1 MARWDPGTEE
11 RLKKAALEL
20 FGEHGYEQ
28 VTVTQIAERAGITRR
43 SFFRYYPDKRE
54 VLFAGSEQLPPAA
67 AEAVLA
73 ADPDAPALTAVLDAL
88 APIGTR
94 LVEDLDHIAER
105 RAVIDASPELQERE
119 RTKTA
124 AVGAAIR
131 DALGQRGVPDD
142 RAKLVAQLATVVFQ
156 NAFERWIEARG
167 EQDFAACL
175 DAIAASV
182 RESVA
187 GMGESPGD

>member
-1 MARWDPGTEE
+1 MARWDPGTAE
-11 RLKKAALEL
+11 RLRKAALEL
-20 FGEHGYEQ
+20 FGERGYEQ

-54 VLFAGSEQLPPAA
+54 VLFAGSEQLPPAVA
-67 AEAVLA
+67 AAVLA
-73 ADPDAPALTAVLDAL
+73 ADPDAAPLAAVLDAL
-88 APIGTR
+88 APIGSR
-94 LVEDLDHIAER
+94 LVADVDHIAER
-105 RAVIDASPELQERE
+105 RAVINASPELQERE

-131 DALGQRGVPDD
+131 DALGQRGVADD
-142 RAKLVAQLATVVFQ
+142 SAKLVAQLATLIFQ
-156 NAFERWIEARG
+156 NAFERWIKTGG
-167 EQDFAACL
+167 EQDFADSL
-175 DAIAASV
+175 DEIAASV